1 MGAVFTLPLKQHIG
15 APDIPL
21 VSSGTKVICGERIAD
36 SQGLGAVL
44 HSPVTGIVKEVTE
57 TAVIIEQTADHDAC
71 VPLTADTPLERIRE
85 AGIVGMGGAG
95 FPTHVKLNTRLNNGY
110 LLINAAECEPLLAHN
125 MAQITAQPEKTVEG
139 IRIAMEICGAKE
151 AVIAIKAKHEKEIA
165 VLNRIISQ
173 KSSIRLHLLPDLYPM
188 GEERAIVRE
197 TLGIL
202 LPPDQL
208 PSAANAIVINI
219 ETALR
224 IAEAVLD
231 QRPCITKHLTV
242 VGRLKSGLEPVVFT
256 DVPIGT
262 TVGELIERAGGIDGE
277 YGEIIMGGPF
287 TGRSVSFDTPITK
300 TTGGIIVTIPFPDL
314 HQEKVGLLVCAC
326 GGNEARMREIA
337 EKMNGSVACVQ
348 YCKQAVSIKGT
359 LKCENPGNCPGQAQ
373 KCLNFKKA
381 GCRYIIIG
389 NCSDCSNTVMGS
401 APKLK
406 LAVFHQ
412 TDHVMRTVNHRLIR
426 RLTVSKTI

>member
-1 MGAVFTLPLKQHIG
+1 MGAIFTLPLKQHIG
-15 APDIPL
+15 APDVPV
-21 VSSGTKVICGERIAD
+21 VSTGDSVQRGQRIAD
-36 SQGLGAVL
+36 CKGLGAVL
-44 HSPVTGIVKEVTE
+44 HSPVTGVV
-57 TAVIIEQTADHDAC
+57 TAVTDMEIIIEQTENTDTY
-71 VPLTADTPLERIRE
+71 VPLTGTTPLELIRE

-95 FPTHVKLNTRLNNGY
+95 FPTHVKLNTRLDNGY

-125 MAQITAQPEKTVEG
+125 MDQIMKQPEKTIQG
-139 IRIAMEICGAKE
+139 IHIAMEICGAKE
-151 AVIAIKAKHEKEIA
+151 AIIAIKAKHEKEIA
-165 VLNRIISQ
+165 ILNRIL
-173 KSSIRLHLLPDLYPM
+173 KDDSSIRLHFLPDLYPM
-188 GEERAIVRE
+188 GEERAVVRE

-202 LPPDQL
+202 LAPDQL

-219 ETALR
+219 ETVLR

-231 QRPCITKHLTV
+231 RRPCITKHLTV
-242 VGRLKSGLEPVVFT
+242 VGRLKSGLEPVVFA

-277 YGEIIMGGPF
+277 YGELIMGGPF
-287 TGRSVSFDTPITK
+287 TGRSTTFDAPITK

-326 GGNEARMREIA
+326 GGSEARMREIA
-337 EKMNGSVACVQ
+337 EKMNGNVACVQ
-348 YCKQAVSIKGT
+348 CCKQAVSIKGT

-381 GCRYIIIG
+381 GCKYIIIG

-426 RLTVSKTI
+426 RLTISKSV